1 MAILSKIKW
10 RNYPNF
16 PKMWRLECP
25 VLGQMELSLENYRGI
40 IEYTDTLV
48 RIQTKNGQ
56 IRVTGKRLQVAYYTN
71 DEMKVNGH
79 IESIE
84 YQH

>member
-1 MAILSKIKW
+1 MAELADLTKGVA
-10 RNYPNF
+10 PGT
-16 PKMWRLECP
+16 P
-25 VLGQMELSLENYRGI
+25 VRTVSGQRELSLENYRGI

>member
-1 MAILSKIKW
+1 MD
-10 RNYPNF
+10 RF
-16 PKMWRLECP
+16 
-25 VLGQMELSLENYRGI
+25 
-40 IEYTDTLV
+40 
-48 RIQTKNGQ
+48 
-56 IRVTGKRLQVAYYTN
+56 RVTGKRLQVAYYTN